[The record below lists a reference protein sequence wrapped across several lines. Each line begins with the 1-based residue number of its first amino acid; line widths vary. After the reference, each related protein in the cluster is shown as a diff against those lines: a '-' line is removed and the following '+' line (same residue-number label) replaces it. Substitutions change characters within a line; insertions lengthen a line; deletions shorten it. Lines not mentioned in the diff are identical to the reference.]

1 MNGIF
6 VENFIHRN
14 TGKDIF
20 KQTKMRILVL
30 FNNFFDMIKIIIVV
44 PFIEEMSGSS
54 YSSVINV
61 NTHFISLYTSYLS
74 ESMLRCVNKM
84 KRIAF
89 CFVFSC
95 R

>member
-14 TGKDIF
+14 TGKDTF

-61 NTHFISLYTSYLS
+61 NLRTLS
-74 ESMLRCVNKM
+74 HCIRV
-84 KRIAF
+84 I
-89 CFVFSC
+89 
-95 R
+95 